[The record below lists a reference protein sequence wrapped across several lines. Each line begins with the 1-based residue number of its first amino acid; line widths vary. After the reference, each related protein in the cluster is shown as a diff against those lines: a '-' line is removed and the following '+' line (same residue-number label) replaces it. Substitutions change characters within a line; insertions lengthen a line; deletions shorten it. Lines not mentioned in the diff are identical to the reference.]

1 MIPREASIVYLEW
14 VTLKT
19 IDNNNNNNDDDQK
32 IKIIINSAGLYFLKK
47 KVK

>member
-19 IDNNNNNNDDDQK
+19 IDNNNKNDDQK
-32 IKIIINSAGLYFLKK
+32 IKVIINRAGL
-47 KVK
+47 